1 MKNLVALLM
10 LLSVGMFIVGCSEG
24 TSAPSGNGGEA
35 DAPATDA
42 APADDATTPEAAVAP
57 EGQPA
62 DDEDEEDEDE

>member
-10 LLSVGMFIVGCSEG
+10 LLSVGMFIVGCGET

-35 DAPATDA
+35 EAPATEDAGSTTTEAA
-42 APADDATTPEAAVAP
+42 APP

-62 DDEDEEDEDE
+62 DDEDDEEE